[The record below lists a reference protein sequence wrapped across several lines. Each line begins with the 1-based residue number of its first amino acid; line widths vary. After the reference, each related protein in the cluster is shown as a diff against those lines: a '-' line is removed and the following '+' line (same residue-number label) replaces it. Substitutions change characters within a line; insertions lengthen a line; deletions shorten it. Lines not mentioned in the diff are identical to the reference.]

1 MLFTIVKILSDWNEL
16 ENIKLVKY
24 SSLTAAESSIPDAV
38 CVPKPHDETAS
49 EQPCVGD
56 LRLRH
61 VRPLPH

>member
-1 MLFTIVKILSDWNEL
+1 MTFR
-16 ENIKLVKY
+16 
-24 SSLTAAESSIPDAV
+24 AEQRNPDDRFPMQFV
-38 CVPKPHDETAS
+38 CLYDETAL